1 MFTTRPELR
10 GTFGVVASTHWL
22 ASAVGMGILE
32 RGGNAFDA
40 AVATAF
46 TLQIVEPHLNGPGGE
61 VPMLLW
67 SKKNG
72 RVEAVCGQGVT
83 PAGATLAHYRGLGL
97 DLVPG
102 TGLLATTVPGAF
114 GAWARVLRD
123 YGTLPLA
130 DVLAPAIAYASD
142 GYPLVARIPAAIET
156 VKDFFRQEWP
166 SSAAIYLPGGDVPR
180 TGRLFR
186 NPSVAATYRR
196 VLREA
201 AAAGGNREAQIEAAR
216 RAWYCGFVAE
226 AIDKFC
232 RTEVMDNSGRR
243 HRGLLNGDDLARWE
257 ATIEAPLTYDYHG
270 YTVAKCGP
278 WTQGPIFLQQLAL
291 LRDVDLADMD
301 PLGGRF
307 VHTVVEAAK
316 LAFADREAWY
326 ADPNFVDVP
335 MAALLSDAYA
345 AQRRKLIA
353 ESASF
358 DLRPG
363 SPAGRQ
369 PRLAELVRP
378 AGGGPGIGEPT
389 MSRDGE
395 ALSTPARR
403 CSGSRTGCR
412 PAWRRAGGRAR
423 RSAHPSPSRMASPTW
438 PSVRRV
444 AISRTNGRRSSSSVT
459 SITA

>member
-216 RAWYCGFVAE
+216 RAWYYGFVAE

-257 ATIEAPLTYDYHG
+257 ATIEAPLTYDYHD

-301 PLGGRF
+301 PSSR
-307 VHTVVEAAK
+307 
-316 LAFADREAWY
+316 
-326 ADPNFVDVP
+326 PP
-335 MAALLSDAYA
+335 SSLSPIE
-345 AQRRKLIA
+345 RRGTPIPI
-353 ESASF
+353 S
-358 DLRPG
+358 
-363 SPAGRQ
+363 
-369 PRLAELVRP
+369 
-378 AGGGPGIGEPT
+378 
-389 MSRDGE
+389 
-395 ALSTPARR
+395 STCQWRR
-403 CSGSRTGCR
+403 CSATLMPRN
-412 PAWRRAGGRAR
+412 AG
-423 RSAHPSPSRMASPTW
+423 
-438 PSVRRV
+438 
-444 AISRTNGRRSSSSVT
+444 SSSPRAPRLICGQVRPPGDSRVSPNWCAT
-459 SITA
+459 QAVVPALASRR